1 MGPEVP
7 RGVDG
12 SGAQG
17 GEPPALGTTPVPR
30 AATDGD
36 AEGAREDEAE
46 MRAANVAETGDVGA
60 RVAVGFA
67 SVLRRAGVEVPV
79 SSVVEFAQALGAVGL
94 GRRDEVYWA
103 GRATLVQRPEEAGA
117 YDWAFGVFF
126 DRRAD
131 LPSLQ
136 AIVPLAVLTDF
147 AADTEEPQQA
157 ADDTGDDVAS
167 SRIVPYSAVEL
178 LRQRDFATYSEADW
192 AEARRLL
199 SRLRPITSRR
209 RSRRL
214 APTKRNRG
222 EPDIGRTLRRAL
234 STDGEPFD
242 RAWRSPSL
250 RPRRV
255 VLLVDISGS
264 MEEYARGF
272 LRFAHA
278 AISARGV
285 GLVEVFV
292 LGTRLTRIT
301 RQLSWRDP
309 DVAMAE
315 AGRSVADWYGGTRL
329 GDGLKAFNDGWGV
342 RGMARGAVVVILS
355 DGWDRGDPESLSSE
369 MRRLRR
375 VAHRLV
381 WVNPLKASPGYAPI
395 VRGMAAALPFVDDFV
410 DGHSLASLENL
421 VDVIAGEASRT
432 ARP

>member
-1 MGPEVP
+1 M
-7 RGVDG
+7 
-12 SGAQG
+12 SG
-17 GEPPALGTTPVPR
+17 
-30 AATDGD
+30 DISS
-36 AEGAREDEAE
+36 
-46 MRAANVAETGDVGA
+46 DVGA
-60 RVAVGFA
+60 RLAVGFA
-67 SVLRRAGVEVPV
+67 AVLRGAGVAVPA
-79 SSVVEFAQALGAVGL
+79 SSVIEFARALGIVGL
-94 GRRDEVYWA
+94 ERRQEVYWA
-103 GRATLVQRPEEAGA
+103 GRATLVQRPEEAGL

-131 LPSLQ
+131 LPRLR
-136 AIVPLAVLTDF
+136 AVVPLAVPTDF
-147 AADTEEPQQA
+147 AADSEDPPEG
-157 ADDTGDDVAS
+157 ADDLAEDLADR
-167 SRIVPYSAVEL
+167 RIVRYSAVEL
-178 LRQRDFATYSEADW
+178 LRQRDFAAYSDADW

-199 SRLRPITSRR
+199 TRLRPITSRR

-214 APTKRNRG
+214 APTKHQRG
-222 EPDIGRTLRRAL
+222 EPDISRTLRRAL
-234 STDGEPFD
+234 RADGEPFD
-242 RAWRSPSL
+242 RAWRAPTL
-250 RPRRV
+250 RPRRI

-278 AISARGV
+278 AISARKS

-309 DVAMAE
+309 DVALAE
-315 AGRSVADWYGGTRL
+315 AGRSVTDWYGGTRL
-329 GDGLKAFNDGWGV
+329 GDGVKAFNDDWGV

-381 WVNPLKASPGYAPI
+381 WVNPLKASPGYAPV
-395 VRGMAAALPFVDDFV
+395 VRGMAAALPFIDDFV

-421 VDVIAGEASRT
+421 VDVIATDGRRT
-432 ARP
+432 ERHP